1 MQRFS
6 GGRGGDAPRWAG
18 HRPAQASGAI
28 ISKMQTNLDVEF
40 KKPTYYFDT
49 RPRAMVNANKC
60 PKSDLNLEF
69 EII

>member
-1 MQRFS
+1 MHPD
-6 GGRGGDAPRWAG
+6 GRDIALLKL
-18 HRPAQASGAI
+18 QVLS
-28 ISKMQTNLDVEF
+28 SKMQTNLDVEF

-69 EII
+69 ENI